1 MAHLKIPATLVLVW
15 DIKRALEKQQSLH
28 VGIQF
33 FIQRQF
39 SDAFSVQF
47 VKWWQQQTLRT
58 NEKSSETYRFNEAQT
73 CLVELIQRGASG
85 GPIYESLKALEVEFV
100 QICDEDI
107 QKHVLKLPLLLQIP
121 LLGLLFP
128 AILIL
133 LIIPAVRLL
142 QL

>member
-1 MAHLKIPATLVLVW
+1 MAHLKIPSSLVLIA

-28 VGIQF
+28 VGIHF
-33 FIQRQF
+33 FIQRQY
-39 SDAFSVQF
+39 SDAFSTQF
-47 VKWWQQQTLRT
+47 LKWWQQQTLRSE
-58 NEKSSETYRFNEAQT
+58 EKSAGIYQFNDAQT
-73 CLVELIQRGASG
+73 CLIDLIQRGMGG
-85 GPIYESLKALEVEFV
+85 GPIYDSLKALEAEFV
-100 QICDEDI
+100 QLCDEDI
-107 QKHVLKLPLLLQIP
+107 QKHIARLPLLLQIP